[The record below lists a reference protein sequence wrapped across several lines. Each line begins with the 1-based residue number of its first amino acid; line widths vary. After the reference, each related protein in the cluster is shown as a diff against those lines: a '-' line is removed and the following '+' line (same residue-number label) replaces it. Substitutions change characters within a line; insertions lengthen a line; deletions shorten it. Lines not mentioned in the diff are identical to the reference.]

1 MKKRTKKY
9 RPKPVNLNTIDR
21 VISGFVKVGGEH
33 LQTLQIKNHAA
44 LANMTAGRGTKKDF
58 DLLAGAI
65 NMAVVMSELGTGE
78 QYAKIIMSGQDA
90 LHSCGKRFIKH
101 GKFAFTGDELRAIND
116 VMEIHDAQL
125 AASRAFDVE
134 AAYNEIHRRL
144 RLNIN
149 TRRIVEKEIN
159 SCETS
164 II

>member
-1 MKKRTKKY
+1 MKKVRNKKY
-9 RPKPVNLNTIDR
+9 VPKPVNINTIDR
-21 VISGFVKVGGEH
+21 VISGFVKIGGSH
-33 LQTLQIKNHAA
+33 LQTLLIKNHAA

-58 DLLAGAI
+58 DLLAGAV

-90 LHSCGKRFIKH
+90 LHSCGKRFIMH

-116 VMEIHDAQL
+116 AMDVHDAQL

-144 RLNIN
+144 RLNVN
-149 TRRIVEKEIN
+149 TRRIVDSEVA
-159 SCETS
+159 SA
-164 II
+164 

>member
-1 MKKRTKKY
+1 MKKPRNKKY
-9 RPKPVNLNTIDR
+9 VPKPVNLNTIDR
-21 VISGFVKVGGEH
+21 VISGFVKIGGSH
-33 LQTLQIKNHAA
+33 LQTLLIKNHAA
-44 LANMTAGRGTKKDF
+44 LANMTAGRGTKNDF

-116 VMEIHDAQL
+116 AMEIHDSQL

-149 TRRIVEKEIN
+149 TRKITERDAA
-159 SCETS
+159 
-164 II
+164 